1 MKRKQ
6 SQTWDK
12 IRFEA
17 VFFCGLLC
25 SLKFYK
31 KFLVNG
37 EKEIYV
43 NKNTSNFYLL
53 SIGINILYMFLGLTV
68 SIDGNV
74 FTFNIENNEMNQ
86 VTDYPVEIQ
95 ITELE
100 NKNGK
105 LMLKGTE
112 YVEDILN
119 EFKEFKAEM
128 ELNELI

>member
-1 MKRKQ
+1 M
-6 SQTWDK
+6 
-12 IRFEA
+12 
-17 VFFCGLLC
+17 
-25 SLKFYK
+25 
-31 KFLVNG
+31 
-37 EKEIYV
+37 YV

-105 LMLKGTE
+105 LMLKGIE

>member
-1 MKRKQ
+1 
-6 SQTWDK
+6 
-12 IRFEA
+12 
-17 VFFCGLLC
+17 
-25 SLKFYK
+25 
-31 KFLVNG
+31 
-37 EKEIYV
+37 
-43 NKNTSNFYLL
+43 
-53 SIGINILYMFLGLTV
+53 MFLGLTV

-105 LMLKGTE
+105 LMLKGIE

>member
-1 MKRKQ
+1 M
-6 SQTWDK
+6 
-12 IRFEA
+12 
-17 VFFCGLLC
+17 
-25 SLKFYK
+25 
-31 KFLVNG
+31 
-37 EKEIYV
+37 YV

-53 SIGINILYMFLGLTV
+53 SIDINILYMFLGLTV
-68 SIDGNV
+68 SIGGNV
-74 FTFNIENNEMNQ
+74 FTFNIDNNEMNQ

-105 LMLKGTE
+105 LMLKGIE
-112 YVEDILN
+112 YVDDILN